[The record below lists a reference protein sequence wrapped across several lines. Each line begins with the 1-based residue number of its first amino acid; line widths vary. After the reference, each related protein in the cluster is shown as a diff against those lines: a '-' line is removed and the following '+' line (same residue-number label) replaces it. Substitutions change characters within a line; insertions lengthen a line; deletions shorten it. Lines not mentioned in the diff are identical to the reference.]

1 MEGNQFVSQPINWA
15 FVIIAVVK
23 GSGGG
28 RYCSH
33 TRLKWG
39 DTHFAFT
46 ANWQL
51 LLVPI
56 HFISPQRTQVTGEEQ
71 EERENK
77 GDTAGA
83 AQRAPSLTWP
93 DKC

>member
-15 FVIIAVVK
+15 FVIIATVK
-23 GSGGG
+23 GGVLLTHSSKME
-28 RYCSH
+28 RYTFCIYCK
-33 TRLKWG
+33 L
-39 DTHFAFT
+39 AV
-46 ANWQL
+46 A
-51 LLVPI
+51 I
-56 HFISPQRTQVTGEEQ
+56 HFISPQRTQVSGEEQ

-77 GDTAGA
+77 GDADGA